1 MQNKKSAVCVALL
14 IIGWIGIV
22 AGVIAF
28 IVLLNDGFD
37 IAALGFMIGGSS
49 VISGMLFLAAAEALN
64 LLQDI
69 RDSLTRAVINTAAK
83 ADKKEKNT
91 FGDLPKL

>member
-1 MQNKKSAVCVALL
+1 MQNKKSALCVVLL
-14 IIGWIGIV
+14 IIGWLSIIV
-22 AGVIAF
+22 GVIAF
-28 IVLLNDGFD
+28 FILLMDGFE
-37 IAALGFMIGGSS
+37 IAAFGFMIGGSS
-49 VISGMLFLAAAEALN
+49 VIFGILFRAAAEALS

-69 RDSLTRAVINTAAK
+69 RDSLTHAVMSPAAK